1 MEIVFYEKPGCAGNA
16 RQKAVLRAAGHTVI
30 ARSLLA
36 EPWTAERLR
45 AFFGNLPVTHWFNM
59 SAPAVKSG
67 DVSPEALVADDALAL
82 ILSQPL
88 LIRRPLLQIGE
99 RQCTGFVAASL
110 KDRLGLELPEAPD
123 GCAHPPSLTMS

>member
-16 RQKAVLRAAGHTVI
+16 RQKAVLRAAGHEVI

-45 AFFGNLPVTHWFNM
+45 GFFGALPVAAWFNM
-59 SAPAVKSG
+59 SAPAVKTG
-67 DVSPEALVADDALAL
+67 EVQPEIIAADDALAL
-82 ILSQPL
+82 MLKQPL
-88 LIRRPLLQIGE
+88 LIRRPLLQVGE
-99 RQCTGFVAASL
+99 RLCTGFAAADL

-123 GCAHPPSLTMS
+123 GCAHPSI